1 MAHYWYLSYQGIF
14 GINWQSGL
22 QKWTKRTECNYD
34 CNYEVYRDIIWYS
47 LLYPYM
53 HLLFY
58 GNYGRILDDVGL
70 DCNLRFNHW
79 ILVVVILLIILG
91 LFGLELLS
99 IIITL
104 CIRKW
109 GVYGKG

>member
-1 MAHYWYLSYQGIF
+1 MIIWRNY
-14 GINWQSGL
+14 
-22 QKWTKRTECNYD
+22 YD
-34 CNYEVYRDIIWYS
+34 CNNEVCWYIIWHTLRYFNPHF
-47 LLYPYM
+47 LE
-53 HLLFY
+53 Y
-58 GNYGRILDDVGL
+58 GDYGRILDDAVL
-70 DCNLRFNHW
+70 DCSLCFNYW
-79 ILVVVILLIILG
+79 VLGMVILLIILG

>member
-1 MAHYWYLSYQGIF
+1 MVIWRDY
-14 GINWQSGL
+14 
-22 QKWTKRTECNYD
+22 YD

-47 LLYPYM
+47 LRYFNP
-53 HLLFY
+53 HFLFY
-58 GNYGRILDDVGL
+58 GDLRCNVAHAVL